1 MKKIT
6 LFLKQKIASPAVL
19 AAIAGA
25 VILVCVLLIPPLIG
39 MADNGDFFR
48 IISGQGIYKLDRYE
62 EDQFFNFFSS
72 KYGIYQYYN
81 EWGEVFF
88 SSQNL
93 YIRAGLFLNNIFA
106 RDKTIFDI
114 RFMSVFLIIEMIL
127 GLYLLVDYITWK
139 KSRGEGLVLAA
150 MAVFI
155 FADTAYTAYFNS
167 FYGEGLVYV
176 SALILVA
183 SALLLTQ
190 KRYSPFLLF
199 SLVLINGIILIF
211 TKQQN
216 ATEGVPLFILCIC
229 IAFFFQIDNKNFRR
243 FAVFGAVLMA
253 VCGVMM
259 YVIIPEEFVRINQYH
274 AMTRGAMMASEDPE
288 ETLDEFGINGQYT
301 VLDGSIYYEKYPAVD
316 VEAEQLVE
324 DFYDN
329 YNFVSLTLHYLTHPK
344 DLIYM
349 LEEAAKNG
357 YTIRPWEQGNYE
369 RDSGRLPG
377 AKTDFMTFYSRLKAN
392 AVPNTA
398 GFAVIWMLVVCGLNI
413 RDRQKLMIII
423 CTIIM
428 GLIQIGTSIIGAGD
442 ADMAKHIF
450 MYNVSFDLVTFVCFA
465 PIATHMA
472 GQMVK
477 GILDFYR
484 KKRKTAAAAL
494 LICLFV
500 GTLSMNAEAAEAEN
514 DMPGEKALIISSQ
527 EENTEHLELLA
538 KAFGLEVT
546 LITEYDYT
554 KSSLELADYVIT
566 TSPIPAADILET
578 GKKAIFLGDRFS
590 EVQEADVTKY
600 KNKTI
605 RFSMKGYTGDE
616 MFLEEF
622 CLLNEGEGTTLGTVL
637 LGTGEAAPFALIG
650 DDGNIYI
657 PCYDSRNIGAAVLMG
672 ETIRILTERTAAGH
686 TYFMIDEVYVFSDLN
701 KICGWAEALHENG
714 IPFLVRIMPL
724 YQNLDYP
731 AFLRFTQALRYM
743 QSRGGTI
750 VIHEPLVV
758 TGHIE
763 DEPIEMKM
771 ESFLNALTQEA
782 VLYREMKN
790 TPYFFSVEEL
800 LQIISSNK
808 NFGELPFDNM
818 TGVTPSQTEEEFD
831 SCLAHINRKWLS
843 FYDLQEEYENTTLL
857 YQEREIPQDFIYR
870 EKQEAA
876 FADFFDTSNQFL
888 IVVVGV
894 SLVVLG
900 IFLSI
905 GRKWY
910 RRKFY
915 RKK

>member
-6 LFLKQKIASPAVL
+6 LFLKQKITTPAVL
-19 AAIAGA
+19 AAMAGA
-25 VILVCVLLIPPLIG
+25 VILVCVLFIPPLIG

-62 EDQFFNFFSS
+62 EDQFFHFFSS
-72 KYGIYQYYN
+72 KYGIFQYYN
-81 EWGEVFF
+81 EWGESFF

-93 YIRAGLFLNNIFA
+93 YIRAGLLLNNLFTP
-106 RDKTIFDI
+106 DKAIFDI
-114 RFMSVFLIIEMIL
+114 RFMSVFLMIELVI

-139 KSRGEGLVLAA
+139 KSRAEGIVLAA
-150 MAVFI
+150 IAVFI
-155 FADTAYTAYFNS
+155 FVDTAYTAYFNS
-167 FYGEGLVYV
+167 FYGEGIVYV

-199 SLVLINGIILIF
+199 FSVLINGIILIF

-229 IAFFFQIDNKNFRR
+229 IAFFFQIDHKNFRR
-243 FAVFGAVLMA
+243 FAVVGAVLMA
-253 VCGVMM
+253 VCGVLM

-274 AMTRGAMMASEDPE
+274 AMTRGAMLASENPE

-316 VEAEQLVE
+316 VEANQLVE

-329 YNFVSLTLHYLTHPK
+329 YNFASLTLHYLTHPK
-344 DLIYM
+344 DLMYM

-369 RDSGRLPG
+369 RDSGMPPG
-377 AKTDFMTFYSRLKAN
+377 AKTNFMTFYSRLKAS

-398 GFAVIWMLVVCGLNI
+398 GFAVIWMLVVCGLHI
-413 RDRQKLMIII
+413 RDRKKLMIII

-450 MYNVSFDLVTFVCFA
+450 MYNVSFDLVTFICFA
-465 PIATHMA
+465 PVATHLA
-472 GQMVK
+472 GQLVK
-477 GILDFYR
+477 GILDFFR
-484 KKRKTAAAAL
+484 KKRKPVAAAL
-494 LICLFV
+494 LIGLLA
-500 GTLSMNAEAAEAEN
+500 GTAAITAEAAEA
-514 DMPGEKALIISSQ
+514 DTLREKVLIISGQ

-538 KAFGLEVT
+538 NAFGLEVSH
-546 LITEYDYT
+546 LTEYDYT
-554 KSSLELADYVIT
+554 KSSLEQADYVIT
-566 TSPIPAADILET
+566 TSPVTAVDIQET
-578 GKKAIFLGDRFS
+578 GKKAIFVGDRFI
-590 EVQEADVTKY
+590 ELQETGLTRY
-600 KNKTI
+600 KNKTV

-616 MFLEEF
+616 LFLEEF
-622 CLLNEGEGTTLGTVL
+622 YLLEKGNGTTLGTVM
-637 LGTGEAAPFALIG
+637 LGTGEEAPFALIR
-650 DDGNIYI
+650 DDGNIYV
-657 PCYDSRNIGAAVLMG
+657 PCYDSRNMGAAVLMG
-672 ETIRILTERTAAGH
+672 EALRTLTGRTEAGH
-686 TYFMIDEVYVFSDLN
+686 TYFMIDEVYVFSDL
-701 KICGWAEALHENG
+701 KKLCGWADALHENG

-724 YQNLDYP
+724 YENLDYP
-731 AFLRFTQALRYM
+731 AFLRYTQALRYM

-750 VIHEPLVV
+750 LIHEPLVV
-758 TGHIE
+758 MGHIE
-763 DEPIEMKM
+763 DEPIEVKM
-771 ESFLNALTQEA
+771 DRFREALTQEA

-818 TGVTPSQTEEEFD
+818 TGVTPDQTEEEFN

-843 FYDLQEEYENTTLL
+843 FHNLQEEYENTTLL
-857 YQEREIPQDFIYR
+857 YQEREIPEDFAYR

-876 FADFFDTSNQFL
+876 FADFFNTSNQFL
-888 IVVVGV
+888 IVVVGT
-894 SLVVLG
+894 SLVILG

-915 RKK
+915 RRK